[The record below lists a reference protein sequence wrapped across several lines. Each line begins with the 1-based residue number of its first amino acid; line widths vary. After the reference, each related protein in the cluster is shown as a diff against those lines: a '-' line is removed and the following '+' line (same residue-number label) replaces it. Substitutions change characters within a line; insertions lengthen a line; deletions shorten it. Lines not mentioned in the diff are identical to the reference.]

1 MSGEGA
7 AHRGGRGAST
17 RRPAGGGAEIESLAR
32 GLRLLDAMW
41 GGFALGMTPG
51 EVAEAAKE
59 SPSYATRALRT
70 FEAAGWAER
79 LPETK
84 RWRATVRL
92 VRHLQTVRLG
102 LEREQARLAETAGRI
117 ETAI

>member
-1 MSGEGA
+1 MSK
-7 AHRGGRGAST
+7 RT
-17 RRPAGGGAEIESLAR
+17 AGGGDQIESLAR

-41 GGFALGMTPG
+41 AGFALGMTPG

-70 FEAAGWAER
+70 FAAVGWVER
-79 LPETK
+79 IPETK
-84 RWRATVRL
+84 RWRPTVRL
-92 VRHLQTVRLG
+92 VRHLQTVRLAM
-102 LEREQARLAETAGRI
+102 ERAQAQTAETAGRI